1 MKCVGISGWRAWSLA
16 IVIGGALALA
26 GIPVPP
32 AHAAQ
37 PIKIGFSMPL
47 TGPLAGGGKASLLS
61 MQIWA
66 EDVNKSGG
74 LLGRPV
80 ELVYYDDQTKPA
92 NVPGIYSKLLDV
104 DKVDFVVSSY
114 GTAVISAAMPLV
126 MERGLVF
133 MGLGGT
139 GVNEKFKY
147 PNYFQIMPMGPD
159 PRRNFSTG
167 FFEIVKKLNPKP
179 QTIALLAEDAEF
191 ATNAVHG
198 ARENAKEAG
207 LKIVYDKTYPP
218 GTTDLTPVVRS
229 VKALN
234 PDIVFVGSYP
244 PGSVGIIQ
252 AAHEVGLKPK
262 VFGGAMVGLQYAA
275 IQAKLGP
282 RLNEI
287 LNFDFWVPEPT
298 LKFPGIDAFLQ
309 KYQAQAPKLGIDPYG
324 HYITPWAYA
333 YVQVIGQAVE
343 ATKSLD
349 QKKIA
354 DYIRSH
360 THDTI
365 VGKVKFGPNGEWLK
379 SRTLQVQFQNIKDN
393 SIQQF
398 RGPGKRVVLWPQ
410 EWKSGELIY
419 PYAKAK

>member
-1 MKCVGISGWRAWSLA
+1 MKCVGISGWRAWPLA

-26 GIPVPP
+26 GVPIPP

-47 TGPLAGGGKASLLS
+47 TGALAGGGKASLLS

-66 EDVNKSGG
+66 EDVNKNGG

-80 ELVYYDDQTKPA
+80 ELVYHDDQTKPA

-114 GTAVISAAMPLV
+114 GTAVISAALPLV
-126 MERGLVF
+126 MERRLVF

-139 GVNEKFKY
+139 GVNERFKY

-167 FFEIVKKLNPKP
+167 FFEVVKKLNPKP
-179 QTIALLAEDAEF
+179 QTIALLSEDAEF

-207 LKIVYDKTYPP
+207 LKIIYDKTYPP
-218 GTTDLTPVVRS
+218 GMTDLTPVVRS
-229 VKALN
+229 IKALN

-252 AAHEVGLKPK
+252 AAQEVKMKPK
-262 VFGGAMVGLQYAA
+262 VFGGAMVGLQFAA
-275 IQAKLGP
+275 VQAKLGSM
-282 RLNEI
+282 LNGI

-298 LKFPGIDAFLQ
+298 LKFPGIDAFLE

-324 HYITPWAYA
+324 HYMAPWAYA
-333 YVQVIGQAVE
+333 YVQVIGQAIE

-349 QKKIA
+349 QKKVA
-354 DYIRSH
+354 DYIRSQ
-360 THDTI
+360 THGTI
-365 VGKVKFGPNGEWLK
+365 VGKVKFGSNGEWLN
-379 SRTLQVQFQNIKDN
+379 SRTLQIQFQNIKGN
-393 SIQQF
+393 SIVQF
-398 RGPGKRVVLWPQ
+398 KGPGKRVVLWPE
-410 EWKSGELIY
+410 EWKSGKLIY
-419 PYAKAK
+419 PYAMAK

>member
-1 MKCVGISGWRAWSLA
+1 MA
-16 IVIGGALALA
+16 IVIGGTLALA
-26 GIPVPP
+26 GVPVPP

-37 PIKIGFSMPL
+37 PIRIGFGMPL
-47 TGPLAGGGKASLLS
+47 TGALAGGGKASLLS

-80 ELVYYDDQTKPA
+80 ELVYYDDQSKPA
-92 NVPGIYSKLLDV
+92 NVPVIYSKLLDV

-114 GTAVISAAMPLV
+114 GTAVISAALPLV

-147 PNYFQIMPMGPD
+147 SNYFQIMPMGPD

-167 FFEIVKKLNPKP
+167 FFEVVKKLNPKP

-207 LKIVYDKTYPP
+207 LKTVYDKTYPP

-229 VKALN
+229 IKALN

-252 AAHEVGLKPK
+252 AVQEVGLKPK
-262 VFGGAMVGLQYAA
+262 VFGGAMVGLQFAA

-282 RLNEI
+282 MLNGI
-287 LNFDFWVPEPT
+287 VNFDFWVPEPT

-309 KYQAQAPKLGIDPYG
+309 KYQARAPKLGVDPYG
-324 HYITPWAYA
+324 HYIAPWAYA
-333 YVQVIGQAVE
+333 YVQVLGEAVA

-360 THDTI
+360 AHDAI

-379 SRTLQVQFQNIKDN
+379 SRTLQVQFQNVKDN
-393 SIQQF
+393 AIEQF
-398 RGPGKRVVLWPQ
+398 REPGKRVVLWPE